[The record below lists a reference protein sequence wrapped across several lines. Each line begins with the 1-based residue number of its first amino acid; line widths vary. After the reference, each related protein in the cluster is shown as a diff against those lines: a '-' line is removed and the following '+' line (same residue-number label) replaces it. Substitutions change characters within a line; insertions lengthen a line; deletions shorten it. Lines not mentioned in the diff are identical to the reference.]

1 MVVGSNGSCKPLFD
15 TNQTD
20 LKMLENT
27 KILKNALIIRA
38 NSLSMQI
45 FRNPSTEITWDA
57 PVNVPKICP
66 LDLKNIE

>member
-27 KILKNALIIRA
+27 KRLKNALIIRA

-45 FRNPSTEITWDA
+45 FRNPSTEITRDV

-66 LDLKNIE
+66 LDLTNFE